1 MDFASEQSDQLLFI
15 TKGCSAVHYNKNK
28 FKIVTQGHYK
38 GELWGLGTNPSA
50 PVFVTGG
57 DDKSVRCWD
66 IESKQ

>member
-1 MDFASEQSDQLLFI
+1 M
-15 TKGCSAVHYNKNK
+15 HYNKNK

-66 IESKQ
+66 IESK